1 MALSIPTTQTWLMAG
16 DCPIWTVNPASQCQ
30 SPMWKMMIL
39 HMAKRLLHSSSLM
52 TSGNL
57 ICDLALSALKVQLTI
72 IWQFSILAPSLSVSV
87 HHKWVAIPF
96 SWSTGVPA
104 FNFGSAV
111 KLTLLRLQ
119 ICWWLNSWCWTANDV
134 AAEMPCGA
142 VLSVICIIASFGTDM
157 QLCSCRLLTVLK
169 WNEPFSVC
177 IWLLYFATVVCA
189 TLNALFRCVSI
200 PLWRSLFS
208 FAELVFGAINR
219 VLQALMCC
227 TELHQTPSCICQVVW
242 RHFAK
247 PPLWRSLFIICW
259 TCRRRHK

>member
-157 QLCSCRLLTVLK
+157 QLCSCRLLT
-169 WNEPFSVC
+169 
-177 IWLLYFATVVCA
+177 AA
-189 TLNALFRCVSI
+189 
-200 PLWRSLFS
+200 
-208 FAELVFGAINR
+208 
-219 VLQALMCC
+219 
-227 TELHQTPSCICQVVW
+227 
-242 RHFAK
+242 
-247 PPLWRSLFIICW
+247 
-259 TCRRRHK
+259 